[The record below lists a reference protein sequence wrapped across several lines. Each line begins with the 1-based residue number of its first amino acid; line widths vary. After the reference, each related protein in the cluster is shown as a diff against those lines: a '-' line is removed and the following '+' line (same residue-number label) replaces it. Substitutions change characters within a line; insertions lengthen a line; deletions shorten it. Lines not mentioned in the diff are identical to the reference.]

1 MPKLI
6 LKINAQTDEVYTH
19 PDICCYLL
27 NTALPETYIKNF
39 DRRGALLLLGGDN
52 AAGLCKSLNA
62 DGVVVDI
69 DSSLPVKKQV
79 ASARAQLG
87 SGKVFGAVIEPSR
100 HQAMLVSETEPDFV
114 AFRFGANEASRALPV
129 VRWYNE
135 LFLIQSALD
144 MSGGFGEWESFAP
157 DFLIINSSDYKDFG
171 C

>member
-6 LKINAQTDEVYTH
+6 LKINTQNDPVYSH

-27 NTALPETYIKNF
+27 NAALPESYIKNF
-39 DRRGALLLLGGDN
+39 DRRGALLLLSGEN
-52 AAGLCKSLNA
+52 AAGLCKSFGA
-62 DGVVVDI
+62 DGIVADI

-79 ASARAQLG
+79 AAARTELG
-87 SGKVFGAVIEPSR
+87 NGKIFGAVIEPSR

-114 AFRFGANEASRALPV
+114 AFRFGENDAARALSV
-129 VRWYNE
+129 IRWYNE

-144 MSGGFGEWESFAP
+144 MSGGLCEWEPFSP